1 LSLVADAATIEAA
14 RRELARRSF
23 PKFACMVDIPTLPP
37 DEEELGEDDPFP
49 VRRLT
54 SGLAAHHALLC
65 QKLQEIESGTLQ
77 NLMVLMPP
85 GSAKSTY
92 VDVVFVPWFM
102 AKRKR
107 RHVILASYAS
117 DIAGKQ
123 GRRARQLIKS
133 QSFQNL
139 MGGVTLTADHR
150 AADEWSLTNGSE
162 YMAGGLLSG
171 LTGNRAS
178 LGVLDDPIRGR
189 EAAES
194 ETIRKKTWEAYQDDF
209 CSRLI
214 PGAPQIMIL
223 TRWHE
228 DDPAG
233 RILPEKWD
241 GESGWI
247 DGRDG
252 RKWFVICLPAICDRN
267 DDPLGREIGES
278 LWPEW
283 FGRQTG
289 DPLLHWLPFQKDHRG
304 WSSLYQQKP
313 SPEDGTFFS
322 KDWFP
327 SWKERPKHLRVYGS
341 SDYAVSEGKGDYTVH
356 RVWGIDADDNLYRLD
371 GWRGQTS
378 SDKWIDRKLD
388 LIQLHKPLA
397 WFGESGVIQK
407 AIEPAL
413 RKRMNERNVFCRLEW
428 LPSVADKPSRAR
440 GFQAR
445 AAMGKV
451 LFEPDAD
458 LSEFMAFPAGK
469 NDDEVDTASL
479 MGRALDQAHPA
490 IVPEA
495 ERAGGSNDY
504 GENDYLDAADNWK
517 TA

>member
-1 LSLVADAATIEAA
+1 
-14 RRELARRSF
+14 
-23 PKFACMVDIPTLPP
+23 MVDIPTLPP
-37 DEEELGEDDPFP
+37 DDEDLGEDDPFP
-49 VRRLT
+49 VRRLDA
-54 SGLAAHHALLC
+54 GLAAHHALLC
-65 QKLQEIESGTLQ
+65 QKLQEVEAGALD

-117 DIAGKQ
+117 DIAQKQ

-133 QSFQNL
+133 PSFQNL
-139 MGGVTLTADHR
+139 MGGISLTADHK

-162 YMAGGLLSG
+162 YMSGGLLSG
-171 LTGNRAS
+171 LTGNRAA
-178 LGVLDDPIRGR
+178 LGILDDPIRGR

-194 ETIRKKTWEAYQDDF
+194 QTIRNKTWDAYQDDF

-241 GESGWI
+241 GESGWM

-252 RKWFVICLPAICDRN
+252 RCWFVICLPALCDRD

-283 FGRQTG
+283 FGGKTG
-289 DPLLHWLPFQKDHRG
+289 DPMDHWRPFQRDHRA
-304 WSSLYQQKP
+304 WTSLYQQKP
-313 SPEDGTFFS
+313 SPEDGTFFQ
-322 KDWFP
+322 KAWLP
-327 SWKERPKHLRVYGS
+327 SWAERPKHLRIYGT

-356 RVWGIDADDNLYRLD
+356 RVWGVDADDNLYRLD
-371 GWRGQTS
+371 GWRGQTA
-378 SDKWIDRKLD
+378 SDQWIDRKLD

-413 RKRMNERNVFCRLEW
+413 RKRMTERSIYCRLEW
-428 LPSVADKPSRAR
+428 LPSIADKASRAR

-451 LFEPDAD
+451 FFEPDAD
-458 LSEFMAFPAGK
+458 LAEFMAFPAGK
-469 NDDEVDTASL
+469 NDDDVDTASL
-479 MGRALDQAHPA
+479 IGRALDQAHPA
-490 IVPEA
+490 IVP
-495 ERAGGSNDY
+495 AGKRKADDDDY
-504 GENDYLDAADNWK
+504 GLVEPDEDDWK
-517 TA
+517 TI